1 MFAKLVK
8 IHKSIVNDVYYT
20 NVTYRCPLVVSLL
33 VYFSNDISGN
43 PVWAIRVG
51 SLRLHI
57 NGILYSRFISSASA
71 PTNSQNLSN
80 FIITT
85 WSGNASLSLLY
96 SGILSCMYS
105 GTSSSQIM
113 VQGPLRAY
121 IPHFKISMQSLA
133 WRICYPLQWS
143 VHFHHVDLLSM
154 KVGLALRL
162 FRLRKYS
169 EIHLRL

>member
-1 MFAKLVK
+1 MSRRLGTQWRLSRPNGRPYKKPSAGSASNIAGPSSLSLPRHNRYRASALRKSPRAHIMFAKLVK

-85 WSGNASLSLLY
+85 
-96 SGILSCMYS
+96 
-105 GTSSSQIM
+105 
-113 VQGPLRAY
+113 
-121 IPHFKISMQSLA
+121 
-133 WRICYPLQWS
+133 
-143 VHFHHVDLLSM
+143 
-154 KVGLALRL
+154 
-162 FRLRKYS
+162 
-169 EIHLRL
+169 